1 MYMRKRSNVVL
12 YCEPHGVDQG
22 VDAHLQVQ
30 PLPSIAGFFLDFPAV
45 WSWTFCLGIRGEGH
59 HKILRI
65 QNLSRARAS
74 WHPEK
79 TNVYWFLTVMPRG
92 VVKKNN
98 GLFTVRLTVGVDP
111 PLTVRVSWF
120 FQNKLTF
127 FDLFY
132 HFKKGEIGPIFPHL
146 LMVRLPLRTFLEFE
160 RMPNGFDGSLPS
172 WTKVRKEICL
182 KCHSWHSLKFQKSS
196 FKWADLIEESLPC
209 HASEDTWQCTHNRR
223 PAQS

>member
-98 GLFTVRLTVGVDP
+98 GLFRVRLTVRVDP
-111 PLTVRVSWF
+111 TSP
-120 FQNKLTF
+120 
-127 FDLFY
+127 
-132 HFKKGEIGPIFPHL
+132 
-146 LMVRLPLRTFLEFE
+146 PLRS
-160 RMPNGFDGSLPS
+160 GFRDFFKIS
-172 WTKVRKEICL
+172 WHILTYYTILKGGKLDQYFHICL
-182 KCHSWHSLKFQKSS
+182 RSGPRWLTPPPPPLRLA
-196 FKWADLIEESLPC
+196 WPLI
-209 HASEDTWQCTHNRR
+209 NRFFLYAF
-223 PAQS
+223 P

>member
-98 GLFTVRLTVGVDP
+98 GLFRVRLTVRVDP
-111 PLTVRVSWF
+111 TSP
-120 FQNKLTF
+120 
-127 FDLFY
+127 
-132 HFKKGEIGPIFPHL
+132 
-146 LMVRLPLRTFLEFE
+146 PLRS
-160 RMPNGFDGSLPS
+160 GFRDFFKISWHILTYYTILKGGKLDQYFHICLRSGGPRWLTPPPPPLPS
-172 WTKVRKEICL
+172 AW
-182 KCHSWHSLKFQKSS
+182 
-196 FKWADLIEESLPC
+196 P
-209 HASEDTWQCTHNRR
+209 
-223 PAQS
+223 